1 MLGIW
6 DLTLNG
12 PGGGLNQD
20 APCLEACHLPP
31 DAPRSIRPQCKFV
44 FWCLELLGE
53 KKIWGCK
60 KKFSK
65 NSRFKIFFQKLSIK
79 KKIFFLFFQN
89 FSTKKIFLFQIW
101 VQYYL
106 SFHLMY
112 ILYVFEAKIRFS
124 KIFIPNLGKFLLL
137 KYINSAWPY
146 GKTRQARMLIIDS
159 TDHWRPKF

>member
-1 MLGIW
+1 MGQ
-6 DLTLNG
+6 
-12 PGGGLNQD
+12 GGLNQD

-31 DAPRSIRPQCKFV
+31 DAPRSIRPQCKLV

-53 KKIWGCK
+53 KKIGVVK
-60 KKFSK
+60 KIFWKIRVSKFFFK
-65 NSRFKIFFQKLSIK
+65 NSRSK
-79 KKIFFLFFQN
+79 KNFFFLFFQN
-89 FSTKKIFLFQIW
+89 FSTKKNFLCQIW

-124 KIFIPNLGKFLLL
+124 KIFIPNLGKFLLS

-159 TDHWRPKF
+159 TDHWRLKF

>member
-1 MLGIW
+1 MGR
-6 DLTLNG
+6 
-12 PGGGLNQD
+12 GGRGRGLNQD
-20 APCLEACHLPP
+20 ALCSEACHLPP

-65 NSRFKIFFQKLSIK
+65 NSRFKIFFQKLSIEK
-79 KKIFFLFFQN
+79 KNFFSCFSKN
-89 FSTKKIFLFQIW
+89 FSTKKNFLCQIW

-124 KIFIPNLGKFLLL
+124 KIFIPNLGKFSLS

>member
-1 MLGIW
+1 MGQE
-6 DLTLNG
+6 G
-12 PGGGLNQD
+12 ELNQD
-20 APCLEACHLPP
+20 APCHLPL
-31 DAPRSIRPQCKFV
+31 DAPRSIRPQCKLV
-44 FWCLELLGE
+44 FWCLKLLGE
-53 KKIWGCK
+53 KEIGVV
-60 KKFSK
+60 
-65 NSRFKIFFQKLSIK
+65 
-79 KKIFFLFFQN
+79 
-89 FSTKKIFLFQIW
+89 KKIFLKFAFQNSFFNNSPSKKNFFFLFLQNFSENFFFLCQIW

-124 KIFIPNLGKFLLL
+124 KIFIPNLGKFLIS

>member
-1 MLGIW
+1 MGR
-6 DLTLNG
+6 
-12 PGGGLNQD
+12 GGGLNQD

-44 FWCLELLGE
+44 FWCLELIGE
-53 KKIWGCK
+53 KKNWGCK
-60 KKFSK
+60 KNFLK
-65 NSRFKIFFQKLSIK
+65 NSRFKIFFSKILDRK
-79 KKIFFLFFQN
+79 KFFFPVFPKFFNKKN
-89 FSTKKIFLFQIW
+89 FLCQIW

-124 KIFIPNLGKFLLL
+124 KIFIPNLGKFSLS